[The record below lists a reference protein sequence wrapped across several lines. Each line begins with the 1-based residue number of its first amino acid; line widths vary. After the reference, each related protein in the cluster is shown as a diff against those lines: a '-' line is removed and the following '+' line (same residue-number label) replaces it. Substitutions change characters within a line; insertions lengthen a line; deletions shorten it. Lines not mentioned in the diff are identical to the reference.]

1 MAAIPVNNLDDDTL
15 LRRAFEILEREL
27 GVEAT
32 LRVMAIGVQVPV
44 EETDAIRDQ
53 LNRMDPEELH
63 RRIKESAARR
73 QYRRDTPWPGNP

>member
-1 MAAIPVNNLDDDTL
+1 MAAIPVNDMDDDAL

-27 GVEAT
+27 GVEAA

-44 EETDAIRDQ
+44 EETDALRDE

-63 RRIKESAARR
+63 RQITEMAARR
-73 QYRRDTPWPGNP
+73 PR